1 MLGSRR
7 GHDRLQ
13 REITAAVLPPANKGL
28 QMDNIMNEAERK
40 FKNAVEATGHEFASI
55 RTGRASPALIERLQ
69 VSYYGAPTPLNQI
82 ATISAPEARLLVIQ
96 PYDRNSIPDIEKAF
110 TQSDLGLMPSD
121 DGEVVRLPIPQLTE
135 ERRKELSKLVKV
147 RAEEGRVH
155 VRNVRRDAVEA
166 LREEEKKGDSTKDDL
181 HRGVDDIQKLTDK
194 YVKEIDELM
203 EKKIEELMEI

>member
-13 REITAAVLPPANKGL
+13 REITAAILPPANKGL

>member
-1 MLGSRR
+1 
-7 GHDRLQ
+7 
-13 REITAAVLPPANKGL
+13 
-28 QMDNIMNEAERK
+28 MDNIMNEAERK

-55 RTGRASPALIERLQ
+55 RTGRASPALVERLQ

-96 PYDRNSIPDIEKAF
+96 PYDRNSIPDIEKAI

-203 EKKIEELMEI
+203 EKKIQELMEI